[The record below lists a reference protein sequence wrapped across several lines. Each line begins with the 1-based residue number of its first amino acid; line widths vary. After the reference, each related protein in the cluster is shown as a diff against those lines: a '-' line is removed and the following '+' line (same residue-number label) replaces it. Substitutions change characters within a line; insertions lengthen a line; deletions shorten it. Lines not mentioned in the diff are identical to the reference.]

1 MHEILRHRR
10 HGHVEGE
17 MKQKRSDLCT
27 WGIVLLLALLV
38 LGCKGVPR
46 RYVVGTWAIRADSRG
61 ELPPGL
67 SSGSGIFTFNRNGT
81 FTALQIPGLFYSQNL
96 RPMRLESGSGNWRVV
111 NQGSRQFVQL
121 DFHKIENWKNPLP
134 FGTQLE
140 ISSKK
145 LIYFIGDPDDG
156 RVVVFEKQ

>member
-1 MHEILRHRR
+1 MR
-10 HGHVEGE
+10 
-17 MKQKRSDLCT
+17 QKRSGLCA

-38 LGCKGVPR
+38 PGCKGVPR
-46 RYVVGTWAIRADSRG
+46 RYVVGTWAIRADTRA
-61 ELPPGL
+61 EMPPNL
-67 SSGSGIFTFNRNGT
+67 INGSGNFTFNRNGT
-81 FTALQIPGLFYSQNL
+81 FTAAQIPGLFYVKNL

-121 DFHKIENWKNPLP
+121 DFSKIENWKGSLP

-140 ISSKK
+140 ISSKR

-156 RVVVFEKQ
+156 QVVVFEKK